1 MRKSYLW
8 LCVSTPPSYLAFRL
22 LGSALP
28 LLSLSQIKVV
38 LSGDVM
44 RHYGE
49 HVVSAQVRS
58 QRIAPEYMMLVIH
71 DLLNECS

>member
-8 LCVSTPPSYLAFRL
+8 LCLATPPSYLAFRL
-22 LGSALP
+22 LGGALP
-28 LLSLSQIKVV
+28 LLSLSQIKQV

-49 HVVSAQVRS
+49 HVVSAQVS
-58 QRIAPEYMMLVIH
+58 AQ
-71 DLLNECS
+71 LLY